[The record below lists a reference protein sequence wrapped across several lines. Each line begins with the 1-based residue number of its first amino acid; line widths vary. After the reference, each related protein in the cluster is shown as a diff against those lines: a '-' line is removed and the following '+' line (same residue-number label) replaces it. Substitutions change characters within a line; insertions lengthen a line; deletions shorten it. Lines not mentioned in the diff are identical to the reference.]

1 YFDERLPAGYES
13 WMGIRSLPKLDWGSP
28 ELRRRM
34 TEVTRRCLE
43 RPFDL
48 DGWRV
53 DVANMVGRYRE
64 FAATTSVAGE
74 IRRTVGEKLPAA
86 EHAHVYRPD
95 LRADAWRGSMTSSG
109 FPRPVGTCLR
119 GDDLPEE

>member
-74 IRRTVGEKLPAA
+74 IRRTGGEKLLGA
-86 EHAHVYRPD
+86 EHGHACPRD
-95 LRADAWRGSMTSSG
+95 RQGDGSA
-109 FPRPVGTCLR
+109 
-119 GDDLPEE
+119 